1 MHAPRQP
8 HTTRGCP
15 TTVCVLFCFLF
26 LEIICRFL
34 RVFFVPFPLSLCME
48 NRVRRT
54 FPPSGWCFSTCG
66 HVLDFDF
73 SLCENSI
80 NQFNQH
86 PPNSRPH
93 TFQCRTACVWP
104 ILSAEYRSTVVVNHA
119 RGQLKTFKKTF
130 FSLFPFA
137 PENLVSR
144 DWFGRPV
151 PPRQPV
157 YSPLH
162 TQTYLVLTSLYKYHT
177 VVWSEPVFA
186 RRFSICTVHKVR
198 SRNKN
203 LLTDN
208 WKV

>member
-1 MHAPRQP
+1 MYAPRQP
-8 HTTRGCP
+8 HSRLPNNCLRP
-15 TTVCVLFCFLF
+15 FLFLF
-26 LEIICRFL
+26 LEIICRFF

-48 NRVRRT
+48 
-54 FPPSGWCFSTCG
+54 STSY
-66 HVLDFDF
+66 VLSFF
-73 SLCENSI
+73 FLPVATSWILTSAYLCENSM
-80 NQFNQH
+80 NQINQH

-144 DWFGRPV
+144 DGFGRPV